1 METGGNS
8 SWWLSISIN
17 FGVLEYWSNDERIDA
32 FFFKT
37 PILQG
42 RDFQELLQALNHL
55 FIGYNYVFFIT
66 DLDVH
71 QMKIAVD
78 QDRTRTC
85 P

>member
-1 METGGNS
+1 METEGNS

-37 PILQG
+37 PILHHSKAETFKNFC
-42 RDFQELLQALNHL
+42 R
-55 FIGYNYVFFIT
+55 
-66 DLDVH
+66 
-71 QMKIAVD
+71 
-78 QDRTRTC
+78 